1 MKKAPANAKT
11 KRSKFWKIRM
21 ARKVR
26 KAFKKHE
33 KEANYFGRP

>member
-1 MKKAPANAKT
+1 MKKAQVNVKT
-11 KRSKFWKIRM
+11 KHSRLWKLRM

-33 KEANYFGRP
+33 KEANYFGNP